1 MVERWTSD
9 FIQGILQMT
18 KTVFSIVKTA
28 KSKIISMFTTDE
40 LMENKEFVGV
50 KKENVNIGWP
60 LISCLKWL
68 EGVGTYSYWKA

>member
-1 MVERWTSD
+1 
-9 FIQGILQMT
+9 MT

-50 KKENVNIGWP
+50 KKENVNIG
-60 LISCLKWL
+60 
-68 EGVGTYSYWKA
+68 